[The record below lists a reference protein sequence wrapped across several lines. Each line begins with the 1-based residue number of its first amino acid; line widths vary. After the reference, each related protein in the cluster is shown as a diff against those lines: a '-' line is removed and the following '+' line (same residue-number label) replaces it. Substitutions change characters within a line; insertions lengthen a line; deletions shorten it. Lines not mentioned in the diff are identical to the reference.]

1 MNAIKRNRLLVVLA
15 AMLVLGSFSVEAQTG
30 RLELNVPNFD
40 LFTPTDWIDAATFTL
55 KESIPAGI
63 SGTIITSQP
72 MEVFLRGTVYKQA
85 TGDPGPLELASFY
98 IIRRTPIRTVSPT
111 GTGEARYEMTVG
123 ALSRGTE
130 FDVSYTEIKS
140 EVDKLKDQLKT
151 GIASMTGRFTLD
163 IALMAGDPVTGTQL
177 DRIVR
182 VFDIPF
188 STATQAKII
197 VQVDPVVTV
206 PNPTF
211 TVMLPAERPQL
222 EYELAVYRVED
233 NPRDAVQN
241 GRPVWRERVTDGRT
255 ILNYPQTATPLVQ
268 GARYVAA
275 GKSFIQASSN
285 RDKVS
290 VDADL
295 VVFRYGEASGSSGG
309 TGSNTGGQD
318 PNRPDPLITV
328 FGNAATQ
335 VPPQLA
341 QQLTS
346 LLRRLEDRG
355 WTYTQIRLNNRVIS
369 VSELAQVIGRFQN
382 ATVSVV
388 E

>member
-15 AMLVLGSFSVEAQTG
+15 ALLVLGGVRVEAQTG

-63 SGTIITSQP
+63 SGTVITSQP
-72 MEVFLRGTVYKQA
+72 MEVYLQGRVLKQA
-85 TGDPGPLELASFY
+85 TGDPAPVELANFY
-98 IIRRTPIRTVSPT
+98 IARSTPIKTVGSP
-111 GTGEARYEMTVG
+111 EARYELGVG
-123 ALSRGTE
+123 TLSRGTA
-130 FDVSYTEIKS
+130 FDVSYRENKNEI
-140 EVDKLKDQLKT
+140 DKLKDQLKT
-151 GIASMTGRFTLD
+151 GIASITGKFTLD
-163 IALMAGDPVTGTQL
+163 ITLRSTDPQTGPVL
-177 DRIVR
+177 DRVVR

-188 STATQAKII
+188 STAAQAKII

-211 TVMLPAERPQL
+211 TVLLPAERPKM

-241 GRPVWRERVTDGRT
+241 GRPVWRERVNDGRT
-255 ILNYPQTATPLVQ
+255 ILVYPQTATPLVQ

-275 GKSFIQASSN
+275 GKSFIQSSSS
-285 RDKVS
+285 RDRVS

-295 VVFRYGEASGSSGG
+295 VVFRYGETTGNTSGGSSGG
-309 TGSNTGGQD
+309 QEG
-318 PNRPDPLITV
+318 NRPDPLITV

-346 LLRRLEDRG
+346 VMRRLEERG
-355 WTYTQIRLNNRVIS
+355 WTFTQIRYNNRVITT
-369 VSELAQVIGRFQN
+369 SELAQLLGQFQN

>member
-1 MNAIKRNRLLVVLA
+1 
-15 AMLVLGSFSVEAQTG
+15 MLVLGSFSVEAQTG

-72 MEVFLRGTVYKQA
+72 MDVFLRGTVYKQA

>member
-1 MNAIKRNRLLVVLA
+1 MNAIKRNRLLIVLA
-15 AMLVLGSFSVEAQTG
+15 AMLVLGSVGVEAQTG
-30 RLELNVPNFD
+30 RLDLNVPNFD
-40 LFTPTDWIDAATFTL
+40 LFAPTDWIDAATFTL

-72 MEVFLRGTVYKQA
+72 MEVYLQGRVLKQA
-85 TGDPGPLELASFY
+85 SGDPAPVELANFY
-98 IIRRTPIRTVSPT
+98 IARSTPIKTISPT
-111 GTGEARYEMTVG
+111 GSGEARYEMSVG
-123 ALSRGTE
+123 TLSRGTE
-130 FDVSYTEIKS
+130 FDVSYRENKTEI
-140 EVDKLKDQLKT
+140 DKLKDQLKT
-151 GIASMTGRFTLD
+151 GIAAITGKFTLD
-163 IALMAGDPVTGTQL
+163 ITLRSGDPQTGPVL
-177 DRIVR
+177 DQIVR

-188 STATQAKII
+188 STAGQAKII
-197 VQVDPVVTV
+197 VQVEPVVTV

-211 TVMLPAERPQL
+211 TVLLPAERPQL

-241 GRPVWRERVTDGRT
+241 GRPLWRERVSDGRT
-255 ILNYPQTATPLVQ
+255 ILFYPQTATPLVQ

-275 GKSFIQASSN
+275 GKSFIQSSSN

-295 VVFRYGEASGSSGG
+295 VVFRYGEASGNTGGGG
-309 TGSNTGGQD
+309 TGGNDS
-318 PNRPDPLITV
+318 NRPDPLITV

-341 QQLTS
+341 QQLTTVM
-346 LLRRLEDRG
+346 RRLEDRG
-355 WTYTQIRLNNRVIS
+355 WTFTQVRYNNRIVS
-369 VSELAQVIGRFQN
+369 LSELAQLMGQFQN
-382 ATVSVV
+382 ATVSVI

>member
-15 AMLVLGSFSVEAQTG
+15 ALLVLGSYSVEAQTG

-63 SGTIITSQP
+63 SGTITTSQP
-72 MEVFLRGTVYKQA
+72 MEVFLQGRVLKQA
-85 TGDPGPLELASFY
+85 TGDPAPLELANFY
-98 IIRRTPIRTVSPT
+98 IARSTPIKTVGSP
-111 GTGEARYEMTVG
+111 EARYEMSIG

-130 FDVSYTEIKS
+130 FDVTYRENTPEI
-140 EVDKLKDQLKT
+140 EKLKDQLKT
-151 GIASMTGRFTLD
+151 GIAAITGKFTLD
-163 IALMAGDPVTGTQL
+163 VTLRSGDPQTGPVL

-197 VQVDPVVTV
+197 VQVEPVVTI

-211 TVMLPAERPQL
+211 TVLLPAERPQM

-255 ILNYPQTATPLVQ
+255 ILIYPQTATPLVQ
-268 GARYVAA
+268 GAQYVAA
-275 GKSFIQASSN
+275 GKSFIQSSSN

-295 VVFRYGEASGSSGG
+295 VVFRYGESSGGGGG

-346 LLRRLEDRG
+346 LLRRLEERG

>member
-15 AMLVLGSFSVEAQTG
+15 ALFVLGSHSVEAQTG

-72 MEVFLRGTVYKQA
+72 MEVFLQGRVLKQA

-98 IIRRTPIRTVSPT
+98 ISRSTPIRTVGSP
-111 GTGEARYEMTVG
+111 EARYEMSLG

-130 FDVSYTEIKS
+130 FDVSYRENTT

-151 GIASMTGRFTLD
+151 GIAAITGKFTLD
-163 IALMAGDPVTGTQL
+163 VTLRSGDPQTGPVL

-197 VQVDPVVTV
+197 VQVEPVVTV

-211 TVMLPAERPQL
+211 TVLLPAERPQL

-255 ILNYPQTATPLVQ
+255 ILIYPQTATPLVQ
-268 GARYVAA
+268 GARYVVA
-275 GKSFIQASSN
+275 GKSFIQSSSN

-295 VVFRYGEASGSSGG
+295 ALFRYGEAAGSSTAGG
-309 TGSNTGGQD
+309 SGGNTGGQD
-318 PNRPDPLITV
+318 ANRPDPLITV

-346 LLRRLEDRG
+346 VMRRLEDRG
-355 WTYTQIRLNNRVIS
+355 WTFTQIRLNNRVIS
-369 VSELAQVIGRFQN
+369 VSELAQVLGQFQN